1 MQVLIVDDD
10 IATVDVIEKT
20 VDWEKLEVSGV
31 YTAYNIT
38 NAKKIL
44 LENTIDIIISDIEM
58 PMGSGLDLLEWFR
71 EEKLPGKFLLLTCH
85 ENFDYATYAIKYRAS
100 EYLLKPFDVNVMKR
114 R

>member
-1 MQVLIVDDD
+1 MTIS
-10 IATVDVIEKT
+10 ATVDVIEKT

-71 EEKLPGKFLLLTCH
+71 EEKLPGEIFAADL
-85 ENFDYATYAIKYRAS
+85 
-100 EYLLKPFDVNVMKR
+100 P
-114 R
+114 